1 MTRASTLLLALL
13 ILNTLLGLLCLAIAR
28 GQRQSRALRLW
39 GWGLLVYSAGILI
52 AIPEALPFDFRKVVG
67 NALIALTPIL
77 TIEGALSHNSFKLNR
92 RWTAIAYLACVLPV
106 LVNHLGSHPVV
117 LVDILAP
124 SPIANLLFLYG
135 AVKLLGAP
143 PPDAKIAARL
153 LAGIF
158 ICAVLVWSV
167 RMFAIWSSIGETNS
181 GERADLTI
189 ALFSIAQMVIA
200 VASTLG
206 MMWIEVGKM
215 EAALRRLADEDAL
228 TGLPN
233 RRATV
238 ERFAAEAARAS
249 RHNRSFALALFD
261 VDHFKRINDTHG
273 HLAGDAALKHVAS
286 LLGEEKR
293 NGDVVGRI
301 GGEEFVVLLAEE
313 RLDGAIVAAN
323 RLRERVAATEL
334 QCEGSELSVSVSGG
348 LAMYPADGTDW
359 DQVFAAADQ
368 RLYAAK
374 IGGRNRI
381 ATSREQTPPGGDLRE
396 LSEAPL

>member
-13 ILNTLLGLLCLAIAR
+13 ILNTLLGLLCLAVAR
-28 GQRQSRALRLW
+28 GQRHSRAMRLW

-52 AIPEALPFDFRKVVG
+52 GIPEALPFDFRKVVG
-67 NALIALTPIL
+67 DALVVLTPIL
-77 TIEGALSHNSFKLNR
+77 TIEGALSHISSRLNR
-92 RWTAIAYLACVLPV
+92 RWTVIAFLASVLPV
-106 LVNHLGSHPVV
+106 LVNHLGSQPSV

-124 SPIANLLFLYG
+124 SPIAGLLFLYG
-135 AVKLLGAP
+135 AVKLLRAA
-143 PPDAKIAARL
+143 PPDARVASRF
-153 LAGIF
+153 LADVF
-158 ICAVLVWSV
+158 LCAVLVWSLRV
-167 RMFAIWSSIGETNS
+167 MVIWSSIGGTNDR
-181 GERADLTI
+181 ERADLTI

-273 HLAGDAALKHVAS
+273 HLAGDAALKHVAG
-286 LLGEEKR
+286 LLSEEKR

-323 RLRERVAATEL
+323 RLRERVAATKL
-334 QCEGSELSVSVSGG
+334 QCEGSELSISVSGG

-374 IGGRNRI
+374 MGGRNRV
-381 ATSREQTPPGGDLRE
+381 ATSHEPTPPGGDLRE
-396 LSEAPL
+396 LSEAF

>member
-28 GQRQSRALRLW
+28 SQRQSRALRLW

-52 AIPEALPFDFRKVVG
+52 GIPETLPFDFRKVVG
-67 NALIALTPIL
+67 DALVVLTPIL
-77 TIEGALSHNSFKLNR
+77 TIEGALSHISCKLNR
-92 RWTAIAYLACVLPV
+92 RWTTIAFLASVLPV
-106 LVNHLGSHPVV
+106 LVNHLGSQPSV

-124 SPIANLLFLYG
+124 SPIAGLLFLYG
-135 AVKLLGAP
+135 AVKLLRAA
-143 PPDAKIAARL
+143 PPDAKAASRF

-158 ICAVLVWSV
+158 LCAVLVWSLRLTV
-167 RMFAIWSSIGETNS
+167 IWSSIGGTNDR
-181 GERADLTI
+181 ERADLTI

-238 ERFAAEAARAS
+238 ERFAEEAARAS
-249 RHNRSFALALFD
+249 RHHRSFALALFD

-273 HLAGDAALKHVAS
+273 HLVGDAALKHVAG

-301 GGEEFVVLLAEE
+301 GGEEFVVLLGEE
-313 RLDGAIVAAN
+313 RLDGAIVEAN
-323 RLRERVAATEL
+323 RLRERIAATKL
-334 QCEGSELSVSVSGG
+334 QGGELSVSVSGG

-374 IGGRNRI
+374 MGGRNRV
-381 ATSREQTPPGGDLRE
+381 ATSQEQTSPGGDLRE